1 MKTYAD
7 SKIKPSAL
15 RADALRNFRL
25 QPLARLKGRAC
36 ILLLAAVLAAGTSG
50 ALAQQY
56 EAVSPESAATTPGTN
71 TPVAEA
77 QASAPAAPEAAA
89 ETPTQS
95 ATNAVAATAE
105 GVTSTNG
112 LIFLNFRNAPLD
124 LVLSDL
130 SKAAGFIIELQTS
143 VRGNVSVIS
152 DRPMTKDEAVNLLN
166 SVLNR
171 NGYAAIRSGE
181 RTLKIMTKDTAK
193 SSDNPVHT
201 WSDNNPDSIPNNDEM
216 ATWILPIRFVEA
228 SQLVSD
234 LSPFVSP
241 QATIIANQA
250 GNSIVVT
257 DVQSNIRHLSEII
270 KAIDSSA
277 EDVTEV
283 KVFHLQYADPTE
295 MANLLTSLFPDQ
307 SSGAQAPFRFNR
319 GRGGRRGPGAF
330 FAAMASAN
338 AGAGNSVQDRIK
350 KRNQVMAV
358 ADARTSSVVVTATA
372 DLMDQITEM
381 IAQLDHP
388 SPKSQRVAVIPIHNG
403 DSQAI
408 LQSLQDTFGNS
419 NTRNRN
425 TGNNNDPFQY
435 RLQQSLQNNGN
446 TIGTG
451 MGAGIG
457 TGRSGGRSGAGF

>member
-1 MKTYAD
+1 MKTYAN
-7 SKIKPSAL
+7 SNLTPSV
-15 RADALRNFRL
+15 RQADVLRNFRL
-25 QPLARLKGRAC
+25 QQLPRAKGRARV
-36 ILLLAAVLAAGTSG
+36 LLLAAVLAAGTSG
-50 ALAQQY
+50 ALAQF
-56 EAVSPESAATTPGTN
+56 EAMPPEGTVNSPATNAPSAEAAATTTAP
-71 TPVAEA
+71 AEA
-77 QASAPAAPEAAA
+77 AVGASA
-89 ETPTQS
+89 QS
-95 ATNAVAATAE
+95 ATNAVATTPE
-105 GVTSTNG
+105 GASSTNG
-112 LIFLNFRNAPLD
+112 LIYMNYRNAPLD
-124 LVLSDL
+124 LVLNGL
-130 SKAAGFIIELQTS
+130 SKAAGFIIDLQTNP
-143 VRGNVSVIS
+143 RGYVSVIS
-152 DRPMTKDEAVNLLN
+152 DHPMTKDEVVNLLN

-171 NGYAAIRSGE
+171 NGYAAIRNG
-181 RTLKIMTKDTAK
+181 RTLKIMDKNTAK

-201 WSDNNPDSIPNNDEM
+201 WSDNNPDSIPDNDAM

-257 DVQSNIRHLSEII
+257 DVQSNIRHLCEII

-295 MANLLTSLFPDQ
+295 MASLLTSLFPDQ

-319 GRGGRRGPGAF
+319 GRGGRGGPGAF

-358 ADARTSSVVVTATA
+358 ADERTSSLVVTATS

-381 IAQLDHP
+381 VAQLDHP

-419 NTRNRN
+419 NTRNR
-425 TGNNNDPFQY
+425 TTSTQNDPFQY

-457 TGRSGGRSGAGF
+457 TGRSGGRSGASF